1 VSAPRWARSLLTR
14 LADPERADE
23 VVGDLE
29 EAHARRRRRHSG
41 PVAALIT
48 TFEALDLAVALL
60 RARRR
65 RRSRADAS
73 FAARTGWLSSLS
85 WLDVKLSVRM
95 LLKHPGLSTVS
106 WIGMT
111 FGVTVG
117 ACAFGVIHGLTSSTL
132 PLEEGDRIVTVQNAF
147 ELGFEPARSTHL
159 HALGLWRTQTSA
171 FEELAAYRVAT
182 RNLITAEGT
191 VAPERV
197 VEMTASGFRIA
208 RVPPLLGRHLH
219 DADEAEGGPAVAVIG
234 HGVWRDRFGE
244 APDVIG
250 RTLQIGATPHI
261 VVGVMPQG
269 FAFPIADRVWTPLR
283 LNPVEYEIAQA
294 PGIEVFARLASGVSI
309 DLATTQVRGIT
320 QRAAEVLADTRGTMR
335 TQVFSYTRATLGESM
350 AWVLY
355 IVQVVVSLIL
365 VVIAINVSV
374 LVYARTVARARE
386 ISVRAALGASRRRIV
401 TQLFVEAFLL
411 SGLAAVSGLIAA
423 TFVLDRVELSI
434 LSREGAPFWW
444 DFGLTPGALAYGFVL
459 AVVAAVIVGIVP
471 ALGATGRRLGR
482 RLQAAG
488 AGLSTPRLGRTWTA
502 LIVLQIAAAVAI
514 LPVSLSSV
522 ARYATQSIP
531 DASYPLDEL
540 LTARVQ
546 LDEGP
551 ATVPSN
557 ADPDAW
563 QRRYDERLAELTRR
577 LEARSEIEAVAFM
590 GMPPWLDPDLPFE
603 MDGATADPLTGAAMR
618 SASTG
623 HAVGRSTV
631 SPALFDVVD
640 LPVLSGRRLSAG
652 DAVEGSR
659 SIVVNQ
665 RLEELVLGGA
675 SAVGRSIRFPTYS
688 NPALG
693 DRSEL
698 EGAGQP
704 WYTIV
709 GVVPTFPPP
718 YGIAKP
724 EAKAYLPL
732 LPGHDGPQTM
742 LLRIRATEAGQFAG
756 QLRRLVADVDPQL
769 RLERVETIEAM
780 TQRENV
786 ETPMFLA
793 TVVGLSTSILLLA
806 IAGLYAM
813 MSFTVARQH
822 REIGIRIALGARPAR
837 VLGGILFRAAWQL
850 AVGVGVGLLF
860 AGVFDR
866 LLGGE
871 TLGGQEAYLL
881 PAVAMLMAGVGVL
894 AAWAPAREGLSV
906 QPIEALR
913 AE

>member
-1 VSAPRWARSLLTR
+1 
-14 LADPERADE
+14 
-23 VVGDLE
+23 
-29 EAHARRRRRHSG
+29 
-41 PVAALIT
+41 
-48 TFEALDLAVALL
+48 
-60 RARRR
+60 
-65 RRSRADAS
+65 
-73 FAARTGWLSSLS
+73 
-85 WLDVKLSVRM
+85 
-95 LLKHPGLSTVS
+95 
-106 WIGMT
+106 
-111 FGVTVG
+111 
-117 ACAFGVIHGLTSSTL
+117 
-132 PLEEGDRIVTVQNAF
+132 
-147 ELGFEPARSTHL
+147 
-159 HALGLWRTQTSA
+159 
-171 FEELAAYRVAT
+171 
-182 RNLITAEGT
+182 
-191 VAPERV
+191 
-197 VEMTASGFRIA
+197 
-208 RVPPLLGRHLH
+208 
-219 DADEAEGGPAVAVIG
+219 
-234 HGVWRDRFGE
+234 
-244 APDVIG
+244 
-250 RTLQIGATPHI
+250 
-261 VVGVMPQG
+261 
-269 FAFPIADRVWTPLR
+269 
-283 LNPVEYEIAQA
+283 
-294 PGIEVFARLASGVSI
+294 
-309 DLATTQVRGIT
+309 
-320 QRAAEVLADTRGTMR
+320 
-335 TQVFSYTRATLGESM
+335 
-350 AWVLY
+350 
-355 IVQVVVSLIL
+355 
-365 VVIAINVSV
+365 
-374 LVYARTVARARE
+374 
-386 ISVRAALGASRRRIV
+386 
-401 TQLFVEAFLL
+401 
-411 SGLAAVSGLIAA
+411 
-423 TFVLDRVELSI
+423 
-434 LSREGAPFWW
+434 
-444 DFGLTPGALAYGFVL
+444 
-459 AVVAAVIVGIVP
+459 
-471 ALGATGRRLGR
+471 
-482 RLQAAG
+482 
-488 AGLSTPRLGRTWTA
+488 
-502 LIVLQIAAAVAI
+502 
-514 LPVSLSSV
+514 
-522 ARYATQSIP
+522 
-531 DASYPLDEL
+531 
-540 LTARVQ
+540 
-546 LDEGP
+546 
-551 ATVPSN
+551 
-557 ADPDAW
+557 
-563 QRRYDERLAELTRR
+563 
-577 LEARSEIEAVAFM
+577 
-590 GMPPWLDPDLPFE
+590 
-603 MDGATADPLTGAAMR
+603 
-618 SASTG
+618 
-623 HAVGRSTV
+623 
-631 SPALFDVVD
+631 
-640 LPVLSGRRLSAG
+640 
-652 DAVEGSR
+652 
-659 SIVVNQ
+659 VNQ

>member
-1 VSAPRWARSLLTR
+1 
-14 LADPERADE
+14 
-23 VVGDLE
+23 
-29 EAHARRRRRHSG
+29 
-41 PVAALIT
+41 
-48 TFEALDLAVALL
+48 
-60 RARRR
+60 
-65 RRSRADAS
+65 
-73 FAARTGWLSSLS
+73 
-85 WLDVKLSVRM
+85 
-95 LLKHPGLSTVS
+95 
-106 WIGMT
+106 
-111 FGVTVG
+111 
-117 ACAFGVIHGLTSSTL
+117 
-132 PLEEGDRIVTVQNAF
+132 
-147 ELGFEPARSTHL
+147 
-159 HALGLWRTQTSA
+159 
-171 FEELAAYRVAT
+171 
-182 RNLITAEGT
+182 
-191 VAPERV
+191 
-197 VEMTASGFRIA
+197 
-208 RVPPLLGRHLH
+208 
-219 DADEAEGGPAVAVIG
+219 
-234 HGVWRDRFGE
+234 
-244 APDVIG
+244 
-250 RTLQIGATPHI
+250 
-261 VVGVMPQG
+261 
-269 FAFPIADRVWTPLR
+269 
-283 LNPVEYEIAQA
+283 
-294 PGIEVFARLASGVSI
+294 
-309 DLATTQVRGIT
+309 
-320 QRAAEVLADTRGTMR
+320 
-335 TQVFSYTRATLGESM
+335 
-350 AWVLY
+350 
-355 IVQVVVSLIL
+355 
-365 VVIAINVSV
+365 
-374 LVYARTVARARE
+374 
-386 ISVRAALGASRRRIV
+386 
-401 TQLFVEAFLL
+401 
-411 SGLAAVSGLIAA
+411 
-423 TFVLDRVELSI
+423 
-434 LSREGAPFWW
+434 
-444 DFGLTPGALAYGFVL
+444 
-459 AVVAAVIVGIVP
+459 
-471 ALGATGRRLGR
+471 
-482 RLQAAG
+482 
-488 AGLSTPRLGRTWTA
+488 
-502 LIVLQIAAAVAI
+502 
-514 LPVSLSSV
+514 V

-546 LDEGP
+546 LDEDP

-563 QRRYDERLAELTRR
+563 QRRYDERIAELTRR

-603 MDGATADPLTGAAMR
+603 MVGATADPLTGAAMR

-631 SPALFDVVD
+631 SPDLFDVVD

-652 DAVEGSR
+652 DAVEGST

-665 RLEELVLGGA
+665 RFEELVLGGA

-688 NPALG
+688 NPAFG
-693 DRSEL
+693 SRSEL

-709 GVVPTFPPP
+709 GVVPTFPPR

-732 LPGHDGPQTM
+732 LPGHEGPRTM

-850 AVGVGVGLLF
+850 ALGVGVGLLF